1 MEKLVLLIGGFLK
14 LITWVDVITVLLLAL
29 LILLMVYIIYLI
41 KIEEE
46 GVKVVRPEK
55 EVSLTDQILNQK
67 DKDLKPSDILVQIVD
82 DLNKNYKPEPIDLTK
97 YEEEQENSAIISYD
111 ELLERTSNNIN
122 YDEEYTN
129 EYDDLF
135 IRKVT
140 EDSDTKEYVN
150 LPEVIMMNYESE
162 EDFLKA
168 LKKLQKNLV
177 R

>member
-1 MEKLVLLIGGFLK
+1 MEKIVLLIGGYLK
-14 LITWVDVITVLLLAL
+14 MISWMDVITVLLLAL
-29 LILLMVYIIYLI
+29 LILLMVYIVYLI

-46 GVKVVRPEK
+46 PTVGVKQK
-55 EVSLTDQILNQK
+55 ETSLSEDILNQETK
-67 DKDLKPSDILVQIVD
+67 EVKASDVLVQIVD

-129 EYDDLF
+129 KYDDLF

-140 EDSDTKEYVN
+140 DDSDTKEYVN

>member
-1 MEKLVLLIGGFLK
+1 MEKIVLLIGGYLK
-14 LITWVDVITVLLLAL
+14 SISWMDVITVLLLVL
-29 LILLMVYIIYLI
+29 LILLMVYIVYLI

-46 GVKVVRPEK
+46 PNLVVKNED
-55 EVSLTDQILNQK
+55 TDLSQDILNYNNNEVK
-67 DKDLKPSDILVQIVD
+67 ASDVLAQIVD
-82 DLNKNYKPEPIDLTK
+82 DLNKNYKPELIDLTK

-129 EYDDLF
+129 KYDDLF

-140 EDSDTKEYVN
+140 DDSDTKEYVN

>member
-1 MEKLVLLIGGFLK
+1 MEKIVLLIGGFLNS
-14 LITWVDVITVLLLAL
+14 ITWVDVVTVLLLAL
-29 LILLMVYIIYLI
+29 LILLMIYIIYLI
-41 KIEEE
+41 K
-46 GVKVVRPEK
+46 
-55 EVSLTDQILNQK
+55 
-67 DKDLKPSDILVQIVD
+67 
-82 DLNKNYKPEPIDLTK
+82 
-97 YEEEQENSAIISYD
+97 EEQENTAIISYD

>member
-1 MEKLVLLIGGFLK
+1 MEKIVLLIGGYLK
-14 LITWVDVITVLLLAL
+14 LITWVDVVTVLLLAL
-29 LILLMVYIIYLI
+29 LILLMVYIVYLI
-41 KIEEE
+41 KIEED
-46 GVKVVRPEK
+46 GVKVVREEK
-55 EVSLTDQILNQK
+55 ELSLTDEILNQK
-67 DKDLKPSDILVQIVD
+67 EKDLRPSDVLAQIVD

-111 ELLERTSNNIN
+111 ELLERTSTNIN
-122 YDEEYTN
+122 YDEDYTN

-150 LPEVIMMNYESE
+150 LPEVIMMNYEDE
-162 EDFLKA
+162 EDFVKA